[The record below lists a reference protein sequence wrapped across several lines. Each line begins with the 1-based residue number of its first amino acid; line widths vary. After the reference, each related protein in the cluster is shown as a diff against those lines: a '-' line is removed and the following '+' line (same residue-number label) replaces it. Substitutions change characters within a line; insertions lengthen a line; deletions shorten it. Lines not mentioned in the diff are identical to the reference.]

1 MSPAEQGVQHVEQ
14 FFLVHSFSV
23 DEERSPRGHHRILV
37 SNTKAVFERPCANGP
52 MDNVEVMCLKPEV
65 GTVGQC
71 TLAHN
76 LFAYLASI

>member
-1 MSPAEQGVQHVEQ
+1 M
-14 FFLVHSFSV
+14 
-23 DEERSPRGHHRILV
+23 
-37 SNTKAVFERPCANGP
+37 N
-52 MDNVEVMCLKPEV
+52 NVEVMCLKPEV